1 LKDKKTGLFW
11 ITFSDILLS
20 LFFVILVLFIFTFF
34 KLKERNASLEKR
46 VEKLRFLEQVEE
58 NMKLLGDG
66 GIFEYNE
73 NLKKYIL
80 KEKVNFS
87 MMSSDIPKDSEYNL
101 LIAGRK
107 IQSIIKTLKSNAIAN
122 KQKVKY
128 LLIIEGMASKDSFKR
143 NFELSY
149 SRAKSVF
156 DFWEASNI
164 DFDPSVVEIL
174 ISGSGTIGS
183 ARSSEESQ
191 NQSIMVQVVP
201 KNMPDWK

>member
-1 LKDKKTGLFW
+1 MKDHKSGLFW
-11 ITFSDILLS
+11 ITFSDVLLS
-20 LFFVILVLFIFTFF
+20 LFFVILILFIFTFF
-34 KLKERNASLEKR
+34 KLKEQNASLVKR
-46 VEKLRFLEQVEE
+46 VEKLLFLEQVEE

-80 KEKVNFS
+80 KEKVNFAI
-87 MMSSDIPKDSEYNL
+87 SSTQIPKSSEYNL
-101 LIAGRK
+101 LIAGKK
-107 IQSIIKTLKSNAIAN
+107 IQSIIKTLKSNAISN
-122 KQKVKY
+122 KQNVKY
-128 LLIIEGMASKDSFKR
+128 LLIIEGMASKDNFKK

-149 SRAKSVF
+149 GRAKAVF
-156 DFWEASNI
+156 DFWEASDI
-164 DFDPSVVEIL
+164 DFDPTVVEIL

-183 ARSSEESQ
+183 ARSNQESQ

>member
-1 LKDKKTGLFW
+1 LKDHKSGLFW
-11 ITFSDILLS
+11 ITFSDVLLS
-20 LFFVILVLFIFTFF
+20 LFFVILILFIFTFF
-34 KLKERNASLEKR
+34 KLKEQNASLVKR
-46 VEKLRFLEQVEE
+46 VEKLLFLEQVEE

-80 KEKVNFS
+80 KEKVNFAI
-87 MMSSDIPKDSEYNL
+87 SSTQIPKSSEYNL
-101 LIAGRK
+101 LIAGKK
-107 IQSIIKTLKSNAIAN
+107 IQSIIKTLKSNAISN
-122 KQKVKY
+122 KQNVKY
-128 LLIIEGMASKDSFKR
+128 LLIIEGMASKDNFKK

-149 SRAKSVF
+149 GRAKAVF
-156 DFWEASNI
+156 DFWEASDI
-164 DFDPSVVEIL
+164 DFDPTVVEIL

-183 ARSSEESQ
+183 ARSNQESQ